1 MRDCIFRRFSLAL
14 FFLLAAKLPA
24 QQPPVQLLLPSRTLE
39 PKSTFEL
46 RFASEMVSP
55 GQIGRPAAVS
65 PLVFQPPIAGQ
76 FVWLS
81 TQSGTFAPDDILP
94 LATRFQITLR
104 PGLKDAAGK
113 EVPAKLRETAE
124 TPPFRVKG
132 SHSLDSFSSD
142 DASVRGRHLV
152 LFNANVD
159 AAAAAKFCSF
169 IDAGGNRVPAHVE
182 QADDPTK
189 RDRTF
194 RPWQSDD
201 KTLTIWGEDP
211 PAPTESDE
219 EDEVESGEAA
229 PKPIPKRGNLLF
241 VAPVKP
247 LPPGKDWRLVL
258 EAGLPSTQWKAALP
272 SRQEI
277 RIGAVKPFVVASVA
291 AEANRTE
298 GRRLVVELSKP
309 LAEEVTA
316 ENIGRW
322 MKVEPAPEKLRAQVE
337 GSFVT
342 WRGEFA
348 LGQQYLL
355 TVAAGLPAREPVAT
369 DKPFTKEVAFQ
380 KIAPRLYFQD
390 FAVHQYARGSR
401 ELRLL
406 SLNIPRVRVV
416 AKLFTGA
423 AIPAALKAYDKYME
437 QGEEQMEVDEMFARV
452 DPAALPGDEIWTK
465 ELAVGGEVDSQQM
478 LSFSW
483 DEIVGQNR
491 TGVVM
496 LTAESIDPVLANGKR
511 VGTQTIIQLTD
522 IGAIWKRDREGVLLH
537 VFSLATGKKLPAA
550 QLRLLDRE
558 AGHVGEAVTDEQG
571 NARMKLPDEARWVS
585 IKTGD
590 DTHVISVY
598 DSENS
603 LPLYRLGVTEE
614 SSDNDDAFARSIFLF
629 TERGVYKPGDK
640 VHLKGYARDPR
651 DNQPQTPAGK
661 RSRSRWRTRRNA
673 RSRRARSRYRI
684 TDRSTRRSRFP
695 MAR

>member
-1 MRDCIFRRFSLAL
+1 
-14 FFLLAAKLPA
+14 
-24 QQPPVQLLLPSRTLE
+24 
-39 PKSTFEL
+39 
-46 RFASEMVSP
+46 
-55 GQIGRPAAVS
+55 
-65 PLVFQPPIAGQ
+65 
-76 FVWLS
+76 
-81 TQSGTFAPDDILP
+81 
-94 LATRFQITLR
+94 
-104 PGLKDAAGK
+104 
-113 EVPAKLRETAE
+113 
-124 TPPFRVKG
+124 
-132 SHSLDSFSSD
+132 
-142 DASVRGRHLV
+142 
-152 LFNANVD
+152 
-159 AAAAAKFCSF
+159 
-169 IDAGGNRVPAHVE
+169 
-182 QADDPTK
+182 ADDPTK

-211 PAPTESDE
+211 PAPTEPDE
-219 EDEVESGEAA
+219 EDEVESGDAA

-277 RIGAVKPFVVASVA
+277 RFGAVKPFVVASVA

-348 LGQQYLL
+348 LGQQYRL

-452 DPAALPGDEIWTK
+452 DPAALPGEEIWTK
-465 ELAVGGEVDSQQM
+465 EMAVGGEVDSQQM

-558 AGHVGEAVTDEQG
+558 AGHLGEAVTDEQG
-571 NARMKLPDEARWVS
+571 NARIKLPDEARWVS
-585 IKTGD
+585 IRTGD

-661 RSRSRWRTRRNA
+661 TVTVKVTDAKERQIASSEVTLSDYGSFDQEIA
-673 RSRRARSRYRI
+673 LPDGSLGRYRV
-684 TDRSTRRSRFP
+684 TATGQEGDRLGGTCYFQVQEYRPNAFEIMIPAPPQSTGSTQLDLPISAKYFMGKPLSEAKLTWSLVGRDERFAP
-695 MAR
+695 DGLSEFVFTNGIDGFRLNRALDRISQLNAQGDT